1 MGYGY
6 GYPQFNYYAPGVYY
20 LGEVF
25 HLVGFQ
31 FVDVV
36 KILFIIGFVLSGI
49 FMYVLVREIFGELPA
64 LVASLF
70 YVYGPVRAVQVYV
83 RGSLSE
89 FWVAVFFPLV
99 VWAAIKLVK
108 SQKNNHLVLFSL
120 SVGSMFVIHNLLPWF
135 FLPVSLFIALFFLP
149 KKNKLKSVTKLF
161 WGIVLAFG
169 LAAFFLIPVFLEI
182 GYVHTETLLGGYF
195 DYRRHFVSIKQ
206 LFLANNW
213 GFGSSDIGSG
223 DELNLALGLLH
234 WPVAFLGILV
244 LLAKR
249 KLDGIAKLVIP
260 TSLAFLVFVF
270 LIHSRSHFVWEMFAV
285 LAYLQ
290 FPWRFLVLTNFL
302 LALLVGISAFYFSE
316 NKKIAFVLVGLVFV
330 FYGSFF
336 APKDWFPLSDRE
348 KFSGSNWERQLTISI
363 FDYLPVSASAPPE
376 SKASE
381 LPEVLEGEASLLSYT
396 RGSNFQEG
404 KVVSTGKSL
413 LRIPIFDFP
422 GMVASVDGYEVPV
435 LNDCRG
441 QKNCLGLVTIEVP
454 SGEHIVKVRLTDTL
468 PRTLGN
474 VISLVS
480 LIFLVGIWKKSKS
493 L

>member
-1 MGYGY
+1 MKHRIFILLLVLIIPSFANLLRPGYFPMQDDLQAMRLHQMDKCFRDFQIPCRWVPDMGYGY

-270 LIHSRSHFVWEMFAV
+270 LIHSRSHFVWEMFLV

-302 LALLVGISAFYFSE
+302 LAL
-316 NKKIAFVLVGLVFV
+316 
-330 FYGSFF
+330 
-336 APKDWFPLSDRE
+336 
-348 KFSGSNWERQLTISI
+348 
-363 FDYLPVSASAPPE
+363 
-376 SKASE
+376 
-381 LPEVLEGEASLLSYT
+381 LEGEASLLSYT

-404 KVVSTGKSL
+404 KVVSPGKSL